1 MDTNVETVENRVIG
15 REDVSRLLRPGAAVT
30 LKDCDL
36 NEADLSG
43 LALPQWTFEKCRMG
57 GVNFQDSDLEGARF
71 VASRG
76 PLANFTGADLGDV
89 QFTACDFNNSTFTES
104 RMIDTAFTGCK
115 LTGSVLLRLKSMGV
129 SFKETLLIAAQ
140 LPGVSFRKCRI
151 EKVDFSSA
159 DLARCDFR
167 DAVFQGCSL
176 REAHL
181 VDARF
186 EGADLRGADL
196 GGLKATG
203 CPQVQGSRHFTKPG
217 GEPAG
222 GDGFEGSVK
231 SKGWPPASAWTFG
244 DRMTAGKMLSLL
256 PARAGEERNRSYRVR
271 CWCGPRRHP
280 RSRPAAVRDLSECR
294 RVLRSRINAEAFSGM
309 TKMGRAPAQHCTNT

>member
-1 MDTNVETVENRVIG
+1 MDREVETVENRIIG
-15 REDVSRLLRPGAAVT
+15 REDVSRLLTPGAVT

-36 NEADLSG
+36 NEADLSE
-43 LALPQWTFEKCRMG
+43 LALRQWTFEKCKMG
-57 GVNFQDSDLEGARF
+57 GVNFRASDLEGARF

-76 PLANFTGADLGDV
+76 PLANFTGAYLGDV
-89 QFTACDFNNSTFTES
+89 QFTACDFNNSTFTEG
-104 RMIDTAFTGCK
+104 RMNDTAFTGCK
-115 LTGSVLLRLKSMGV
+115 LTGSIILRLRSMGV

-167 DAVFQGCSL
+167 DAVFEGCSL

-196 GGLKATG
+196 GGLRLQDARKFKGAVIS
-203 CPQVQGSRHFTKPG
+203 QSQ
-217 GEPAG
+217 AG
-222 GDGFEGSVK
+222 
-231 SKGWPPASAWTFG
+231 
-244 DRMTAGKMLSLL
+244 SLL
-256 PARAGEERNRSYRVR
+256 
-271 CWCGPRRHP
+271 
-280 RSRPAAVRDLSECR
+280 
-294 RVLRSRINAEAFSGM
+294 AE
-309 TKMGRAPAQHCTNT
+309 MGLKVQ